1 MGSACCLFG
10 VLVIALPVPILQI
23 KVGYYLI
30 SKLAGSYQVRKRKT
44 VLDSG
49 IHAMDSKFLLIVEF
63 RIPRAVFG
71 ISKPGFLNSTYKF
84 PGFLNPDTLTWGE
97 EYCLTLPW
105 KIWNRTSKVA
115 VEYKRKGFRVPAT
128 TQPPSPHHLKNPKVP
143 LGKKLWI
150 NLGSWETAH
159 LPLP

>member
-1 MGSACCLFG
+1 MTLAGRLVGSACCLFG

-63 RIPRAVFG
+63 RIPSAVFG
-71 ISKPGFLNSTYKF
+71 ISKPGFLNSTS
-84 PGFLNPDTLTWGE
+84 
-97 EYCLTLPW
+97 
-105 KIWNRTSKVA
+105 KIFWIPESGYPYMGRRVLRYAA
-115 VEYKRKGFRVPAT
+115 VEDLE
-128 TQPPSPHHLKNPKVP
+128 SH
-143 LGKKLWI
+143 
-150 NLGSWETAH
+150 
-159 LPLP
+159 